1 MTLVNCGRFR
11 QMVCFQ
17 PAWVFKCSEAVVW
30 IYCIYFLYLCTE
42 RGREGRV
49 VEYIESTSHIVTFV
63 HASRT
68 MGAKLPKSNT
78 GSRS

>member
-1 MTLVNCGRFR
+1 
-11 QMVCFQ
+11 MVVLGKWFVSNQ
-17 PAWVFKCSEAVVW
+17 PGFSNVLRLSFGYTVY
-30 IYCIYFLYLCTE
+30 IFLNLCTE